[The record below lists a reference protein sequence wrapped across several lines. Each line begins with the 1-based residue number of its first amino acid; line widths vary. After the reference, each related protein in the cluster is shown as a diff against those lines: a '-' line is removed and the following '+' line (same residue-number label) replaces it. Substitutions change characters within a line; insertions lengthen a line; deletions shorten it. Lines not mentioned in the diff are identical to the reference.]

1 MWSQSLNISSELE
14 EKFCD
19 FTEKTKDV
27 KESMEKFQGTVCR
40 SGKENV
46 IVLLG
51 GEGWSEAMRKKYI
64 LVVE

>member
-1 MWSQSLNISSELE
+1 MQLLDVSPELE
-14 EKFCD
+14 KRFCD
-19 FTEKTKDV
+19 FTEKTAFIKKAV
-27 KESMEKFQGTVCR
+27 EKFQGTVCR
-40 SGKENV
+40 SRKENV